1 MPTDL
6 CRSSY
11 HYIGGT
17 HQELTLGVEMY
28 KLCWLLCKC
37 PARLIKILSK
47 SQYGEHPNH
56 RSRDIVIKVERCA
69 RTASQCRAAD
79 VPWPTNLVL
88 QTWRRHACFGTDP
101 NKCHTIVMLIV
112 FSVEK
117 QCKSDLFQFIV
128 NHVYYVLGFF
138 FFVFFYHVVQLYC
151 VIMTHDEKLA
161 QWTSEKLWELISVCE
176 MKETQASLCASIPPS
191 GLTFKTIEAI
201 PLILFLFVGLLKFSW
216 TTSTRNQM
224 RLNPIRP
231 FLRMT
236 RHSEIPQSHG
246 VHRGWR

>member
-1 MPTDL
+1 MSHMPTDL

-138 FFVFFYHVVQLYC
+138 FFCFFLPCCAALLCNHDSRWKARSMDEWKALRADFSVRDERNTGF
-151 VIMTHDEKLA
+151 IM
-161 QWTSEKLWELISVCE
+161 C
-176 MKETQASLCASIPPS
+176 
-191 GLTFKTIEAI
+191 
-201 PLILFLFVGLLKFSW
+201 
-216 TTSTRNQM
+216 
-224 RLNPIRP
+224 
-231 FLRMT
+231 
-236 RHSEIPQSHG
+236 
-246 VHRGWR
+246 